1 LTEMAK
7 TERKQAV
14 SLRLSGNDLRKL
26 KVVSERLGVSDSDV
40 LRYALTTTLNR
51 IGPLCDPGTRGA
63 DLIPALVASGPDFI
77 RHFDLD
83 AARLE
88 QVINTGAPSDR
99 RVAREDLVALC
110 FAASNPEF
118 SWSKVGRPMSLEVGG
133 DALRSVTGSPK
144 AIQSLR
150 HHLFEKYSPTAP
162 FPQEYPSPSGSS
174 TTDEA

>member
-1 LTEMAK
+1 MAK

-88 QVINTGAPSDR
+88 SIINAGAPNER
-99 RVAREDLVALC
+99 VVAREDLVALC
-110 FAASNPEF
+110 FAAANPEF
-118 SWSKVGRPMSLEVGG
+118 SWSKVGRPISLDVGG
-133 DALRSVTGSPK
+133 DALRTVTGSPQ

-150 HHLFEKYSPTAP
+150 HHLFDKYVSTGHFSTESAP
-162 FPQEYPSPSGSS
+162 
-174 TTDEA
+174 EATSVHKGEAK